1 MGVGDVVPLRVVEW
15 MYIFH
20 VILEVVLQYGDKWY
34 IFTTYLSNHGLFH
47 SRGCRVADVS
57 LSSNVERIDS
67 FHAATPPHIQ
77 PSRTTQLLLCVVKEP
92 TYASSQG
99 GIAWEYGGACIMWVG
114 VGVVHEASPLDRVHG
129 PCACGFHGWG

>member
-1 MGVGDVVPLRVVEW
+1 VQEDGGRETQGDTMGVGDVVPLRVVEW
-15 MYIFH
+15 MYVFH

-57 LSSNVERIDS
+57 LSSIVERIDS

-77 PSRTTQLLLCVVKEP
+77 PSRTTQLLHCV
-92 TYASSQG
+92 
-99 GIAWEYGGACIMWVG
+99 W
-114 VGVVHEASPLDRVHG
+114 
-129 PCACGFHGWG
+129 